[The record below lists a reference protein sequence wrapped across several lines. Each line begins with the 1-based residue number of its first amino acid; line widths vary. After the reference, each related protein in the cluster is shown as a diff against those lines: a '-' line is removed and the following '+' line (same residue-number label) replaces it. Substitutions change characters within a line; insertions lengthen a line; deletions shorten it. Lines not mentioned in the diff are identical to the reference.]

1 MHCDTLQLL
10 GQDRGFLFILFRGF
24 VVIVLFC
31 FVCFENMQGK
41 RAYMNRQWISRIKI
55 CDVKFTISKEV

>member
-10 GQDRGFLFILFRGF
+10 GQDGGFLFILFRGF

-31 FVCFENMQGK
+31 LVGWGRMQGQRADMK
-41 RAYMNRQWISRIKI
+41 RQGISRIQI

>member
-31 FVCFENMQGK
+31 LVGWGEDARTEGRYEETRDK
-41 RAYMNRQWISRIKI
+41 
-55 CDVKFTISKEV
+55 